1 MYHSADAY
9 RETINRRIHHLES
22 IQKYVIMRKAIN
34 KILKG
39 LLMIL
44 PIAAAVLVV
53 AFLVTHKPG
62 PARKQGKESIRTLRI
77 IEAPLVDLIPRA
89 VGYGVA
95 QPGWVW
101 EAVAEVK
108 GTVASIH
115 PRLKSGELI
124 EAENIL
130 IQIDPTEFELAVAR
144 LEASVEETRAK
155 LKELAEDGENT
166 KRLIAVEQ
174 RSLELAQK
182 SLERKLEAFKRKAIS
197 QDEVDREERN
207 YLLQKH
213 NVQQLENTLALI
225 PSKRKAL
232 NAALDVHRSNLKQA
246 RIDLAKTVIKA
257 PYDCR
262 LGDVDIEAGQFV
274 RAGQS
279 LFKAHG
285 TALTEVEARFRIE
298 ELRNLLGEQM
308 RGRLQPGLSTGTFRQ
323 LFSDVRVLI
332 NLQSGDWSAEWESR
346 IDRFRET
353 VDAKTREMKVV
364 AAVDRP
370 YEKAIPGVRPPLTP
384 GMFCRVELQ
393 ALARPGTVVV
403 PRSALHDSSV
413 FVVAQGHR
421 LQKKQVEVDFALS
434 EFVVIKSGLS
444 GGEMVVV
451 SDPSPAIIGMK
462 VSPVVDEGLKQ
473 HLLAVSRVKR
483 ANP

>member
-1 MYHSADAY
+1 M
-9 RETINRRIHHLES
+9 
-22 IQKYVIMRKAIN
+22 IMRKSIN

-39 LLMIL
+39 VLIIL

-53 AFLVTHKPG
+53 AYLVTHKPG
-62 PARKQGKESIRTLRI
+62 PTRKQGKEVIRTLRV
-77 IEAPLVDLIPRA
+77 IEAPSVNLVPRA

-95 QPGWVW
+95 EPGWVW
-101 EAVAEVK
+101 EVVAEVK

-124 EAENIL
+124 EAKSVL
-130 IQIDPTEFELAVAR
+130 IQIDSTEYELAVAR
-144 LEASVEETRAK
+144 LEASVEETQAN
-155 LKELAEDGENT
+155 LKELAEDEENT

-182 SLERKLEAFKRKAIS
+182 SLERKLEALKRNAIS

-207 YLLQKH
+207 YLQQKQ
-213 NVQQLENTLALI
+213 NVQQLKNALALI

-246 RIDLAKTVIKA
+246 RFDLAKTVIKA

-274 RAGQS
+274 RASQS

-285 TALTEVEARFRIE
+285 TAVTEVDARFRIE
-298 ELRNLLGEQM
+298 ELRNLLSEQM
-308 RGRLQPGLSTGTFRQ
+308 RGQFQPGLSTGAFKELFR
-323 LFSDVRVLI
+323 DVSVI
-332 NLQSGDWSAEWESR
+332 ISLQSGEWSADWDAR
-346 IDRFRET
+346 IDRIRET
-353 VDAKTREMKVV
+353 VDVNTREMKVV

-370 YEKAIPGVRPPLTP
+370 YEKAEPGVRPPLTA

-393 ALARPGTVVV
+393 GPARPGSVVV
-403 PRSALHDSSV
+403 PRSAIYDSSV
-413 FVVAQGHR
+413 FVVDPEHR
-421 LQKKQVEVDFALS
+421 LLKKQVEEDFAQS
-434 EFVVIKSGLS
+434 EFVVLKSGLS

-451 SDPSPAIIGMK
+451 SDPSPAIVSMK
-462 VSPVVDEGLKQ
+462 VSPVPDDSLKQ
-473 HLLAVSRVKR
+473 HLMALSQGKR
-483 ANP
+483 AKK

>member
-1 MYHSADAY
+1 
-9 RETINRRIHHLES
+9 
-22 IQKYVIMRKAIN
+22 MRKSIN

-39 LLMIL
+39 VLIIL

-53 AFLVTHKPG
+53 AYLVTHKPG
-62 PARKQGKESIRTLRI
+62 PTRKQGEEVIRTLRI
-77 IEAPLVDLIPRA
+77 IEVPYVNLIPRA

-95 QPGWVW
+95 EPGWVW
-101 EAVAEVK
+101 EVVAEVK

-124 EAENIL
+124 EAKSVL
-130 IQIDPTEFELAVAR
+130 IQIDPTEYELAVAR
-144 LEASVEETRAK
+144 LEASVEETQAN
-155 LKELAEDGENT
+155 LKELAEDEENT
-166 KRLIAVEQ
+166 QRLIEVEQ
-174 RSLELAQK
+174 RSLELAKK
-182 SLERKLEAFKRKAIS
+182 SLERKLEALKRNAIS

-207 YLLQKH
+207 YLQQKQ
-213 NVQQLENTLALI
+213 NVQQLENALALI

-274 RAGQS
+274 RASQS

-285 TALTEVEARFRIE
+285 TAVTEVDARFRIE
-298 ELRNLLGEQM
+298 ELRNLLSEQM
-308 RGRLQPGLSTGTFRQ
+308 RGRFQPGLSTGAFRD
-323 LFSDVRVLI
+323 LFRDVSVI
-332 NLQSGDWSAEWESR
+332 ISLQSGEWSADWDAR
-346 IDRFRET
+346 IDRIRET
-353 VDAKTREMKVV
+353 VDVKTREMKVV

-370 YEKAIPGVRPPLTP
+370 YEKAEPGVRPPLTA

-393 ALARPGTVVV
+393 GPARPGSVVV
-403 PRSALHDSSV
+403 PRSAIHGTSV
-413 FVVAQGHR
+413 FVVDREHR
-421 LQKKQVEVDFALS
+421 LEKKQVEQDFAQS

-451 SDPSPAIIGMK
+451 SDPSPAIVGMK
-462 VSPVVDEGLKQ
+462 VSPVPDDSLKQ
-473 HLLAVSRVKR
+473 HLMALSQGKR
-483 ANP
+483 AKK